1 MCMKSKTL
9 YGIEQGLKKS
19 QSSHSTD
26 YNIEKML
33 VSFSSEHM
41 YLYTRASLVTQLVK
55 NPPAMQETSVPL
67 LGWKD
72 PLEEG
77 MATHSSSLAWRIPW
91 TEEPG
96 GLQSIGLQRVRH
108 DRVTKNSTVHLSKP
122 LMSFCL

>member
-9 YGIEQGLKKS
+9 YWIEQGLKKS

-55 NPPAMQETSVPL
+55 NLPAMQETSVPL

-77 MATHSSSLAWRIPW
+77 MATHSSSLAGKSHEQRSLIGYSPW
-91 TEEPG
+91 IHKESDT
-96 GLQSIGLQRVRH
+96 
-108 DRVTKNSTVHLSKP
+108 TKTT
-122 LMSFCL
+122 